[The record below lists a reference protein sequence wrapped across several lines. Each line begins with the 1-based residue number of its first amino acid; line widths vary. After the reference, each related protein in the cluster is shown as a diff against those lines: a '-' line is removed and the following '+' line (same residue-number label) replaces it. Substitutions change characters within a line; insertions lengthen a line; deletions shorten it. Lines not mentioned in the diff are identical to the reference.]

1 MDHWLAIPHGD
12 WRPFIPI
19 FLAASSVLP
28 YSCAL
33 VQGCCVSNTMATWEK
48 RWNQDGG
55 QLRCFAGD
63 QMCIKLHLPFFK
75 FAININ
81 NDRIRLATLKFPPPK
96 SSFLIKGSTHLPRS
110 SEVEVH
116 RWRLFSTILIQIYL
130 LILPFYKEKRFQTPL
145 LPLKLCTQQNYHQ
158 SLSNR
163 EGTLSELMLIKDSS
177 KVH

>member
-19 FLAASSVLP
+19 FLAASSFLP
-28 YSCAL
+28 YSCTL
-33 VQGCCVSNTMATWEK
+33 VQGCCVLNTMATWEK

-63 QMCIKLHLPFFK
+63 QMCIKLHLLFFL

-81 NDRIRLATLKFPPPK
+81 NDRIPPATLNFLPQVFLPDK
-96 SSFLIKGSTHLPRS
+96 SFHTSF
-110 SEVEVH
+110 
-116 RWRLFSTILIQIYL
+116 
-130 LILPFYKEKRFQTPL
+130 PL
-145 LPLKLCTQQNYHQ
+145 LGGWGPLLTALLHHFNSDLFAHSTFTNRNVFKLRCCLWN
-158 SLSNR
+158 SALSKIVIRACR
-163 EGTLSELMLIKDSS
+163 EVTLSELMLIKDSS